1 MIGGEFSLKRMEERK
16 ISELFLLCLL
26 SLFSEKRKRKILS
39 VEKKEAW
46 YYPLYHQEEK
56 YFIEVNNEVKDWLAV
71 KIDREM

>member
-39 VEKKEAW
+39 VEEKEASMI
-46 YYPLYHQEEK
+46 LSVVSSGG
-56 YFIEVNNEVKDWLAV
+56 EVFY
-71 KIDREM
+71 